1 MYGEKEINKVLAKI
15 DTQTLLELALALG
28 NTPSP
33 KGYEA
38 EVGDFLH
45 DWLTKAGF
53 SPFKQEVA
61 PGRNNVVAIL
71 PGSGGGRSLIF
82 NSHLDTS
89 MWRPEDRWIIG
100 PEEYHYNHAWVE
112 AGRIHGSGVVNDKGP
127 LAAFVIAAKAIKESG
142 IRLKGNLII
151 SGVVGEVAWAP
162 IDEFYD
168 SRLLG
173 QGNGARHLI
182 EHGVWADCALVAET
196 TSFGLTWAECSTA
209 FIKVTMRGRRVY
221 TPYYTYTDDLTQ
233 HRNPILKM
241 SKIVQALEEFG
252 RQFSQNNQYKFE
264 AGTIVPKIAV
274 GAIRAGNPCS
284 PAGGPTIC
292 SIYISAMIPPLMEP
306 EQLLA
311 ELKAFLDKQGMEL
324 DIQMYMFMRGY
335 VGKNIE
341 PLKQAIEKAHNS
353 IFDNKPKPVSSPVTS
368 MWRDINIFNGAGIPA
383 ITYGPGTGVGS
394 SGERIPHFT
403 IEDLVNAAKVYALT
417 GLFVCG

>member
-1 MYGEKEINKVLAKI
+1 MYGEAEIDQVLAGI
-15 DTQTLLELALALG
+15 ETLTLLELALALG

-38 EVGDFLH
+38 GAGDLLY
-45 DWLTKAGF
+45 DWLLKAGF

-61 PGRNNVVAIL
+61 PGRNNIVAVL
-71 PGSGGGRSLIF
+71 PGTGQGRSLIF

-89 MWRPEDRWIIG
+89 MWRPADRWIIG

-112 AGRIHGSGVVNDKGP
+112 GGKIYGSGVVNDKGP
-127 LAAFVIAAKAIKESG
+127 LSAFVIAAKAIKDSG
-142 IRLKGNLII
+142 IKLRGNLIV

-162 IDEFYD
+162 IDEFQD

-182 EHGVWADCALVAET
+182 EHGVWADSALVAET
-196 TSFGLTWAECSTA
+196 THFGLTWAECSTA
-209 FIKVTMRGRRVY
+209 FIKVTVPGSRVY
-221 TPYYTYTDDLTQ
+221 TPFYIYTDDLTQ
-233 HRNPILKM
+233 HRNPIVKITR
-241 SKIVQALEEFG
+241 IVQALEEFG
-252 RQFSQNNQYKFE
+252 REFSQKHQYRFE

-274 GAIRAGNPCS
+274 GAIRGGNPCS
-284 PAGGPTIC
+284 PSGGAVIC

-306 EQLLA
+306 EQLLS
-311 ELKAFLDKQGMEL
+311 ELKVFLDKQGMEL
-324 DIQMYMFMRGY
+324 EIQMYMFMRGY

-341 PLKQAIEKAHNS
+341 PLKEAIEKAHKR
-353 IFDNKPKPVSSPVTS
+353 IFNNQPQQVSPPVTS

-383 ITYGPGTGVGS
+383 ITYGPGGGVGS
-394 SGERIPHFT
+394 AEEKIPHFK
-403 IEDLVNAAKVYALT
+403 IEDLVNAAKAYALT

>member
-1 MYGEKEINKVLAKI
+1 
-15 DTQTLLELALALG
+15 
-28 NTPSP
+28 
-33 KGYEA
+33 
-38 EVGDFLH
+38 
-45 DWLTKAGF
+45 
-53 SPFKQEVA
+53 
-61 PGRNNVVAIL
+61 
-71 PGSGGGRSLIF
+71 
-82 NSHLDTS
+82 

-353 IFDNKPKPVSSPVTS
+353 IFDNKPKPVSPPVTS

-394 SGERIPHFT
+394 SEERIPHFT